1 VRVSSHDLP
10 FAKRLVTDRFMPQ
23 RFADVS
29 GEADLSEFDTRRS
42 SFIWQQSTQ
51 SVCHR
56 LRIVSGDLANSHG
69 YCVVR

>member
-1 VRVSSHDLP
+1 MSANCLKLTVAECL
-10 FAKRLVTDRFMPQ
+10 ATGRFM

-29 GEADLSEFDTRRS
+29 GEANLSEFDSRRS

-56 LRIVSGDLANSHG
+56 LRIVAGDLANSHG